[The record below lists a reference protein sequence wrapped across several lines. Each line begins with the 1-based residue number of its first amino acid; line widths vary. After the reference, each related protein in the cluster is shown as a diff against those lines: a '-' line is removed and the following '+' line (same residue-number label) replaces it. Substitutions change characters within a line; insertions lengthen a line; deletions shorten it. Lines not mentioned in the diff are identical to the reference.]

1 MEKEVGVQ
9 EIIRQ
14 YIAKSTFSEND
25 IIQNN
30 TKIFE
35 QGLLDSMGLLLLID
49 FIKEKF
55 SIEVNDSELL
65 IENFESVDNIAY
77 FINNKKSNT
86 VLRQSV

>member
-25 IIQNN
+25 IIQND

>member
-9 EIIRQ
+9 EIIKQ
-14 YIAKSTFSEND
+14 YITKSTFSENG
-25 IIQNN
+25 IIQND

-55 SIEVNDSELL
+55 NLEVHDNELL
-65 IENFESVDNIAY
+65 IENFESVDNIAL
-77 FINNKKSNT
+77 FIKNKKCNSF
-86 VLRQSV
+86 LQQSV